1 MIMAVFKKDD
11 KWYIGGKIKKDDG
24 TYYSYTKLAQGCK
37 LQKEAKEYERVFRM
51 QYQEI
56 QISSRNKTFK
66 EVAEEA
72 LQEDTNVKSSTR
84 VSNTERLGKT
94 YSFIGS
100 KKINLITKDHLR
112 NMIREFEKKYSESYV
127 EAIYSATNKVFK
139 YALLKDYIQI
149 NPLSKVKLRIDR
161 DTVKAEKHFWEP
173 SDFERFIK
181 QVDDPDMKAFFM
193 FSFWMGTRRGETLAL
208 QWKDVDFN
216 NNTVHIR
223 KTMTRRVEGKTWA
236 LTNPKTK
243 NSIRNIT
250 MPDVVVNE
258 LQALYDKQ
266 KVIYGFNDEVF
277 LFGYYRPMPDDYPRR
292 YMVKLLD
299 HMNKNS
305 DQPLPRI
312 TIHEFRHSHASYL
325 INNMSDQFTVYDI
338 AKRLG
343 DTVETV
349 LSTYAHQ
356 FKNAD
361 KKLSD
366 FINKDV
372 SDNKNTT
379 TKENAP
385 TNNKYN
391 ELIELK
397 NLLDMGV
404 ITQAEFEAKKKQ
416 ILGL

>member
-1 MIMAVFKKDD
+1 MAVIKRNG
-11 KWYIGGKIKKDDG
+11 KWYIKGKIKKDDG
-24 TYYSYTKLAQGCK
+24 TYYQYTKLAQGCK
-37 LQKEAKEYERVFRM
+37 LQKDAKEYERLFRL

-56 QISSRNKTFK
+56 QVSSRNKTFK
-66 EVAEEA
+66 DVAEEA
-72 LQEDTNVKSSTR
+72 LREDTNVKSSTR

-94 YSFIGS
+94 YPFIGS

-127 EAIYSATNKVFK
+127 EAIYSAMNKVFK
-139 YALLKDYIQI
+139 YAMLKDYIQI
-149 NPLSKVKLRIDR
+149 NPLSKVRLRVDC
-161 DTVKAEKHFWEP
+161 DTVKAEKKFWEP
-173 SDFERFIK
+173 ADFEQFISA
-181 QVDDPDMKAFFM
+181 VDDPDMKAFFM
-193 FSFWMGTRRGETLAL
+193 FSFWMGTRKGETLAL
-208 QWKDVDFN
+208 QWKDIDFN
-216 NNTVHIR
+216 NSTVHIR

-250 MPDVVVNE
+250 MPDVVVSE
-258 LQALYDKQ
+258 LQALYDRQ
-266 KVIYGFNDEVF
+266 KVMYGFNDEVF

-325 INNMSDQFTVYDI
+325 INNMSDRFTVYDI

-372 SDNKNTT
+372 SDR
-379 TKENAP
+379 TKAVQQPNL
-385 TNNKYN
+385 NSNSKYN

-397 NLLDMGV
+397 QLLDMAI
-404 ITQAEFEAKKKQ
+404 ITQDEFDLKKRE
-416 ILGL
+416 ILGV

>member
-1 MIMAVFKKDD
+1 MAVIKRNG
-11 KWYIGGKIKKDDG
+11 KWYIKGKIKKDDG
-24 TYYSYTKLAQGCK
+24 TYYQYTKLAQGCK
-37 LQKEAKEYERVFRM
+37 LQKDAKEYERLFRL

-56 QISSRNKTFK
+56 QVSVRNKTFK
-66 EVAEEA
+66 DVAEEA
-72 LQEDTNVKSSTR
+72 LREDTNVKSSTR

-94 YSFIGS
+94 YPFIGS

-139 YALLKDYIQI
+139 YALLKDYIQM
-149 NPLSKVKLRIDR
+149 NPLSKVRLSIDR
-161 DTVKAEKHFWEP
+161 DTVKAEKRFWEP

-181 QVDDPDMKAFFM
+181 QVDDPDMKAFFK
-193 FSFWMGTRRGETLAL
+193 FSFWMGTRKGETLAL

-250 MPDVVVNE
+250 MPDVVVSE
-258 LQALYDKQ
+258 LQALYDRQ
-266 KVIYGFNDEVF
+266 KVMYGFNDGVF

-325 INNMSDQFTVYDI
+325 INNMSGRFTVYDI

-372 SDNKNTT
+372 SDR
-379 TKENAP
+379 TKAVQQPNL
-385 TNNKYN
+385 NSDSKYN

-397 NLLDMGV
+397 QLLDMAI
-404 ITQAEFEAKKKQ
+404 ITQDEFDLKKRE
-416 ILGL
+416 ILGV

>member
-1 MIMAVFKKDD
+1 MAVFKKNN
-11 KWYIGGKIKKDDG
+11 KWYIKGKIKKDDG
-24 TYYSYTKLAQGCK
+24 SYYQYTKLAQGCQ
-37 LQKEAKEYERVFRM
+37 LQKEAKEYERLFRM
-51 QYQEI
+51 QYQDI
-56 QISSRNKTFK
+56 QVSIRNKTF
-66 EVAEEA
+66 EEIA
-72 LQEDTNVKSSTR
+72 IEMNNDDINVKEATR
-84 VSNTERLGKT
+84 HTNLEVLRRIFPK
-94 YSFIGS
+94 IGN
-100 KKINLITKDHLR
+100 KKINLITKDYLQR
-112 NMIREFEKKYSESYV
+112 FIRELESKYSEAYV
-127 EAIYSATNKVFK
+127 SAIYYAINKVFK

-149 NPLSKVKLRIDR
+149 NPLSKVRLRVDR

-173 SDFERFIK
+173 ADFERFIK
-181 QVDDPDMKAFFM
+181 EVQDIEYKAFYT

-216 NNTVHIR
+216 NKSVSIHKTVTKRI
-223 KTMTRRVEGKTWA
+223 KNKDWA
-236 LTNPKTK
+236 LTTPKTK

-250 MPDVVVNE
+250 MPDVVVDI
-258 LQALYDKQ
+258 LHTLYDKQ
-266 KVIYGFNDEVF
+266 KVMYGFNNEVF
-277 LFGYYRPMPDDYPRR
+277 LFGYYRPMPEDYPRR
-292 YMVKLLD
+292 YMEKLINEVNQD
-299 HMNKNS
+299 TKAKI
-305 DQPLPRI
+305 DRI

-372 SDNKNTT
+372 NKEQTT
-379 TKENAP
+379 AQQAETKP
-385 TNNKYN
+385 NKYG

-404 ITQAEFEAKKKQ
+404 ITQAEFEAKKKLV
-416 ILGL
+416 LGI